1 MGERRRREG
10 GTECHIYMSGMEDT
24 RGVNNTLEIDD
35 IIFSILDL
43 IQY

>member
-10 GTECHIYMSGMEDT
+10 GTESYMSGMEDT

-43 IQY
+43 IQH

>member
-10 GTECHIYMSGMEDT
+10 GTESHMSRMEDT
-24 RGVNNTLEIDD
+24 RGVNNTFEIDD
-35 IIFSILDL
+35 IIFSMLDL

>member
-1 MGERRRREG
+1 MRGGGGRE
-10 GTECHIYMSGMEDT
+10 EQSHMSGMEDT

-43 IQY
+43 VQY